1 MAESETPTALDGPP
15 PTIPSERCF
24 WHARTWAMLT
34 RDLAIL
40 PHALLLHGPEGLGK
54 RTFAWRLAQS
64 LLCTHPGADAAA
76 CGSCHSCRLFA
87 AGTHPDLLSVAPLG
101 DSASIVIDQIRD
113 VRRFVELR
121 PHTSARK
128 LVLLEPADAMN
139 LNAANA
145 LLKVLEE
152 PPPASVLLLI
162 TPQAARLPATIRSR
176 CTPVAFIPPTAA
188 DAVAWLGEYGVD
200 EAMGAAMLRLAGGAP
215 LRALA
220 FAGAGELADRAEW
233 LKDVERLK
241 AGQEDP
247 LRCVTRWRGYGV
259 GRCLDWFQRY
269 LADLIEAE
277 MVKEVPR
284 ENPKL
289 VSDLFRHFD
298 VLSEAK
304 SLSKGA
310 LDETLL
316 LEDILIGWSRLFRA
330 VV

>member
-1 MAESETPTALDGPP
+1 MAESETPTASGGVPRTAP
-15 PTIPSERCF
+15 AERCF
-24 WHARTWAMLT
+24 WHVKTWAMLT
-34 RDLAIL
+34 RDLGKL

-54 RTFAWRLAQS
+54 RIFAWRLAQS
-64 LLCTHPGADAAA
+64 VLCTRPEADAAA

-101 DSASIVIDQIRD
+101 DSISIVIDQIRD
-113 VRRFVELR
+113 VRQFVELR

-139 LNAANA
+139 LSAANA

-152 PPPASVLLLI
+152 PPATSALLLI

-176 CTPVAFIPPTAA
+176 CTPVTFIPPAA
-188 DAVAWLGEYGVD
+188 LNAVRWLAEHGVD
-200 EAMGAAMLRLAGGAP
+200 EATGAAMLRLAGGAP

-220 FAGAGELADRAEW
+220 FAGADEQAERAEW

-241 AGQEDP
+241 TEQEDP
-247 LRCVTRWRGYGV
+247 LRCVARWRGYGV

-269 LADLIEAE
+269 VADLIEAE
-277 MVKEVPR
+277 MVNGVSRKNPR
-284 ENPKL
+284 L

-316 LEDILIGWSRLFRA
+316 LEDILIGWSRLFRP